1 MTKVNPEATSLRRSK
16 RKPRPT
22 HKAQILKAFR
32 DSRAPKKNKQT
43 TQHDSPLKSKRD
55 QSPTPKDQIFKTAQ
69 APRHDSPLKS
79 KRDQSPTPKDQIF
92 KTAQAPRHD
101 SPLRPIGNTWQLNKD
116 DNDKLSNTIGIPQ
129 STEKYQQKQ
138 PSKDNELKIA
148 PSPATNLINN
158 LRDQHD
164 QYESNKQPQQLFK

>member
-43 TQHDSPLKSKRD
+43 TQ
-55 QSPTPKDQIFKTAQ
+55 
-69 APRHDSPLKS
+69 HDSPLKS